1 MIKMLEKNE
10 DGSID
15 VLGEYGYSKYRIDKN
30 ETGIMASLAG
40 RLLEYE
46 TAMDKEN
53 LVSVLNDYFSI
64 YTDTYSYNLT
74 RDKTAFS
81 YGTMTM
87 EDFEEFTEET
97 TTDLADYSNNKTKG
111 FPFALSSTN
120 YCIATYHNRFL
131 LVNHLFSDFAGFRVL
146 YGESPRH

>member
-1 MIKMLEKNE
+1 MNKILEKNS

-15 VLGEYGYSKYRIDKN
+15 VLDEYGYSKYRIDKS
-30 ETGIMASLAG
+30 ETGIIASLTS

-46 TAMDKEN
+46 TAMDKDN
-53 LVSVLNDYFSI
+53 LVTVLNDYFSI
-64 YTDTYSYNLT
+64 YTDTYAYNLT

-97 TTDLADYSNNKTKG
+97 TSDLAEFIINK
-111 FPFALSSTN
+111 L
-120 YCIATYHNRFL
+120 
-131 LVNHLFSDFAGFRVL
+131 
-146 YGESPRH
+146 

>member
-1 MIKMLEKNE
+1 MNKMLEKNE

-15 VLGEYGYSKYRIDKN
+15 VLDEYGYSKYRIDKS
-30 ETGIMASLAG
+30 ETGIIASLAS

-46 TAMDKEN
+46 TAMDKDN

-64 YTDTYSYNLT
+64 YTDTYAYSLT

-87 EDFEEFTEET
+87 DDFEEFTEET
-97 TTDLADYSNNKTKG
+97 TTDLAEYLINK
-111 FPFALSSTN
+111 L
-120 YCIATYHNRFL
+120 
-131 LVNHLFSDFAGFRVL
+131 
-146 YGESPRH
+146 